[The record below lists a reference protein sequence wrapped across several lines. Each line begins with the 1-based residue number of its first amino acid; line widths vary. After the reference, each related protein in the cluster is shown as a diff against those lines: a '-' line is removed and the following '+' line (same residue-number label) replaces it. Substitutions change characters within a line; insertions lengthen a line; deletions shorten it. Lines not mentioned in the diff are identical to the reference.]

1 MPELPEVETIR
12 RQLEPLVVGRRLTS
26 AWAFPHP
33 KFTAALEVVGATIT
47 GTTRRGKY
55 LLLTLDDG
63 RELVVHLGMTG
74 SLRVRPA
81 GDSGDAY
88 VRAWWGLDDPARG
101 AGEAGDAS
109 RAGQALEYRD
119 VRRFGRIAVAEDGQ
133 YAGTLAVQGPDALD
147 RRLTPEEFWRALR
160 RSRRAVKTQLLSQR
174 PIAGVGNIYADEALW
189 QARVNPFLRTVTRAQ
204 AAALLDAVRQVLAGS
219 LHHGG
224 TTLTSYRNAEG
235 LPGRNQQR
243 LNVYGQAG
251 LPCPRCGT
259 ELRSRVLDGRTTTWC
274 PTCQPGPGRASR
286 ADGRSGQVSRSDG
299 GPGQVSRSDAGSG
312 QVSRS
317 DAGSGQASRSHGRS
331 GQASRSHGR
340 SGQASRS
347 HGRSGRG
354 RRAKRR

>member
-12 RQLEPLVVGRRLTS
+12 RQLEPLVVGRRLAS

-47 GTTRRGKY
+47 GTARRGKY
-55 LLLTLDDG
+55 LLLALDDG

-81 GDSGDAY
+81 GDQGDAY
-88 VRAWWGLDDPARG
+88 VRAWWGLEG
-101 AGEAGDAS
+101 AVGVVHRDAAGK
-109 RAGQALEYRD
+109 ALEYRD
-119 VRRFGRIAVAEDGQ
+119 VRRFGRLAVAEGGQ

-147 RRLTPEEFWRALR
+147 RRLTAEDLWRALR
-160 RSRRAVKTQLLSQR
+160 RSRRAIKTQLLSQR

-189 QARVNPFLRTVTRAQ
+189 RAGINPARRTVTRAE
-204 AAALLDAVRQVLAGS
+204 AAALLDAVREVLTGS

-224 TTLTSYRNAEG
+224 TTLTTYRNVEG

-259 ELRSRVLDGRTTTWC
+259 ELRSRALDGRTTTWC
-274 PTCQPGPGRASR
+274 PTCQPGPT
-286 ADGRSGQVSRSDG
+286 
-299 GPGQVSRSDAGSG
+299 
-312 QVSRS
+312 
-317 DAGSGQASRSHGRS
+317 H
-331 GQASRSHGR
+331 
-340 SGQASRS
+340 ASRS
-347 HGRSGRG
+347 HGRSGRRSTM
-354 RRAKRR
+354 RRRRPA